1 MYASQFANLVKSLYN
16 KVMSIWTDTLKKRW
30 SDNALEDYFLELVI
44 QKHIIDREI
53 KDLITI
59 VEESNLHDDYKLLI
73 KRVLFGEKNI
83 YIENW
88 GTLEGS
94 LIDIVKTTNIRWD
107 AIEKHGIVLEMILH
121 VIEDV
126 FDISDEFFNDFLL
139 SEDKEDVEHQLI
151 ILMKRILDF
160 VEQWLKTMLEQ
171 SKHLDTPIDGHIRK
185 EFDIIQQTLVQYP
198 EIILTEQRTQIESLK
213 HEVEKVHTKTLQ
225 KRKNLK
231 QIR

>member
-1 MYASQFANLVKSLYN
+1 MHASQFANLVKSLYN
-16 KVMSIWTDTLKKRW
+16 RIMSIWTDTLKKRW

-59 VEESNLHDDYKLLI
+59 VEDSSLHDDYKLLV

-94 LIDIVKTTNIRWD
+94 LIDIVKTTNIRWET
-107 AIEKHGIVLEMILH
+107 IEKHGIVLEIILH

-126 FDISDEFFNDFLL
+126 FDVSDEFFHDFLL
-139 SEDKEDVEHQLI
+139 SEDKEDIEHQLI

-160 VEQWLKTMLEQ
+160 VEQWIKTMLEQ
-171 SKHLDTPIDGHIRK
+171 SKHLDAPIDDHVRK
-185 EFDIIQQTLVQYP
+185 EFDIIKQTLSKYP
-198 EIILTEQRTQIESLK
+198 EIILSEQRNQIEALK
-213 HEVEKVHTKTLQ
+213 NEVEKSHSKTLQ
-225 KRKNLK
+225 KKKNLK

>member
-1 MYASQFANLVKSLYN
+1 
-16 KVMSIWTDTLKKRW
+16 MSIWTDTLKKRW

-59 VEESNLHDDYKLLI
+59 VEESSLHDDYKLLI

-94 LIDIVKTTNIRWD
+94 LVDIVKTTNIRWE
-107 AIEKHGIVLEMILH
+107 AIEKHGIVLEIILH

-139 SEDKEDVEHQLI
+139 SESKEDIEHQLI

-160 VEQWLKTMLEQ
+160 VEQWLKAMLEQ
-171 SKHLDTPIDGHIRK
+171 SQHLDGPIDGHIRK
-185 EFDIIQQTLVQYP
+185 EFDIIKQTLTKYP
-198 EIILTEQRTQIESLK
+198 EVILTEQWNQVEALK
-213 HEVEKVHTKTLQ
+213 NEVEKAHSKTLQ